1 MIMCMPENIKD
12 FFIRCYCWGNVIYDF
27 DISRSN
33 MIRELIICLLVYLT
47 IILLPLDG
55 KGSQVAAAI
64 SNMSSNSTTAIISK
78 AKIPTINNSL
88 VIAQSP
94 FYESKVWKLIGQA
107 VSNSAAPQVQVSI
120 VENGTMKGV
129 GNVTNL
135 ETWWDTYKTPTI
147 INALGRG
154 ILTTKDGQM
163 ATWTAQDVGRINLN
177 TGITTYNG
185 IMFFNTNSTGSLAF
199 LNNLAGLHITQT
211 DNSMRTTN
219 IWEWK

>member
-1 MIMCMPENIKD
+1 MLYTTLILAEA
-12 FFIRCYCWGNVIYDF
+12 
-27 DISRSN
+27 N
-33 MIRELIICLLVYLT
+33 MIREIIICLLVYLT

-88 VIAQSP
+88 VVAQSP

-107 VSNSAAPQVQVSI
+107 VSNSAAPQVQVSL

-177 TGITTYNG
+177 TGVTTFTG

-199 LNNLAGLHITQT
+199 LNNLAGLHIIQT
-211 DNSMRTTN
+211 DSSMRSTK